1 MRHLFSTPDEA
12 IFRGQAND
20 NAELLKAWAGTT
32 LAYAVVITGS
42 QNLVSNFS
50 GLLVNLG
57 IAAVV
62 CGLALVLH
70 ELAHRA
76 VARRYG
82 AQAHFVA
89 NNQMLVISLLIALLP
104 IGFFFA
110 APGAVWHRG
119 YLSERQAGLV
129 AAAGPATNMAFA
141 LLFLLTAPFV
151 FAFVSDASW
160 VQRLFF
166 IGVGLNAAI
175 GLFNMIPTPPFD
187 GAKVLAW
194 SQLYFG
200 VMVGVGVL
208 LAFVIASPSALARIW
223 GFALGLLGG

>member
-1 MRHLFSTPDEA
+1 VRNLFSTPDES
-12 IFRGQAND
+12 IFGGQSND
-20 NAELLKAWAGTT
+20 NVELLKAWAGTT

-42 QNLVSNFS
+42 QNLIGNFG

-57 IAAVV
+57 ISAVV

-70 ELAHRA
+70 ELAHRW
-76 VARRYG
+76 VARRFG

-89 NNQMLVISLLIALLP
+89 NNQMLVMSLLVALLP

-119 YLSERQAGLV
+119 RLSERQVGLV
-129 AAAGPATNMAFA
+129 AAAGPATNMVFA
-141 LLFLLTAPFV
+141 LLFLIAAPFV
-151 FAFVSDASW
+151 FVFVSDAAW

-166 IGVGLNAAI
+166 IGVGLNASI

-187 GAKVLAW
+187 GSKILAW

-200 VMVGVGVL
+200 IMVGLGVL
-208 LAFVIASPSALARIW
+208 LAFVIGSPSSLRTIW
-223 GFALGLLGG
+223 GFALGLLGA